1 MKLNSQVDTQ
11 LSAEDCF
18 YISDRYNKLL
28 PYPIHCHADYELN
41 FTEHGAGARRIV
53 GDSMETLGDYDLVLI
68 TGQDLEHVWERYQ
81 CTSTDVREIT
91 IHFSSDLF
99 DGAFTRKTHF
109 RSILSMLERA
119 RCGLSF
125 SADIIAKVRP
135 MLYELAAATP
145 GFYAVVRFMVILYEL
160 SQDHQAK
167 VLSSE
172 SFARIRHVVDSVRIN
187 KVQDYVEEHYKDEIR
202 LSTLADMVG
211 MTEVSFSRFFRQITG
226 QTFSDYLITL
236 RLDHASRLLVDSR
249 LHVAEVCFQ
258 CGFNNLSNFNR
269 IFKKNKHC
277 SPKEYRENYRKQ
289 KVIV

>member
-1 MKLNSQVDTQ
+1 MQANTDMQKLRLRV
-11 LSAEDCF
+11 SA
-18 YISDRYNKLL
+18 S
-28 PYPIHCHADYELN
+28 
-41 FTEHGAGARRIV
+41 
-53 GDSMETLGDYDLVLI
+53 ETYRL
-68 TGQDLEHVWERYQ
+68 
-81 CTSTDVREIT
+81 
-91 IHFSSDLF
+91 FSSDLF

-125 SADIIAKVRP
+125 SADIVAKVRP

-211 MTEVSFSRFFRQITG
+211 MTEVSFSRFFKLRTG
-226 QTFSDYLITL
+226 KSLSDYIIDI
-236 RLDHASRLLVDSR
+236 RLGHATRLLVDSTMAI
-249 LHVAEVCFQ
+249 AEICYE

-269 IFKKNKHC
+269 IFKKKKGC
-277 SPKEYRENYRKQ
+277 SPKEFREYYRK
-289 KVIV
+289 KRIVI

>member
-1 MKLNSQVDTQ
+1 M
-11 LSAEDCF
+11 
-18 YISDRYNKLL
+18 
-28 PYPIHCHADYELN
+28 
-41 FTEHGAGARRIV
+41 
-53 GDSMETLGDYDLVLI
+53 
-68 TGQDLEHVWERYQ
+68 
-81 CTSTDVREIT
+81 
-91 IHFSSDLF
+91 
-99 DGAFTRKTHF
+99 
-109 RSILSMLERA
+109 
-119 RCGLSF
+119 
-125 SADIIAKVRP
+125 
-135 MLYELAAATP
+135 
-145 GFYAVVRFMVILYEL
+145 
-160 SQDHQAK
+160 
-167 VLSSE
+167 
-172 SFARIRHVVDSVRIN
+172 VDSVRIN

-249 LHVAEVCFQ
+249 LPVAEVCFQ